1 MKTPEPLP
9 CSFLLKLHR
18 RFAASTF
25 VLLFAAAAP
34 ASAQPTTP
42 VEVITDALEG
52 NTGRSFG
59 VGALH
64 FGGSTAVIAVLKQQT
79 TTMPLGT
86 SSGGFT
92 WEFDPSLGLVVRKSP
107 SFGPIFSDR
116 PVTIG
121 RHKLSVGVTTQHTAW
136 RSLGGQSLAEGE
148 VYSSDSFMDDFY
160 TDVEEMVFE
169 KFGSV
174 LDLRTDRTTINAT
187 FGLTNRV
194 DLNVVIPFGRTSVT
208 GGVDASYTIVSSG
221 AVMRKDVASF
231 DATGAGLA
239 DMSVKGKYQLTGGP
253 MLTLA
258 VAGELRLPT
267 GDEEKLLGTGKL
279 QEKVS
284 LLASS
289 SLGASGRYL
298 THVDVGYVFAG
309 PGLRFDSRFSTPE
322 VSTAASSDEIAYTAG
337 LDAAIRPRIT
347 ITGELVGRTLRN
359 SATIV
364 RTISSRQLM
373 SSVGPFTREI
383 ISFQAVPRSLSILLG
398 AVGAKVAV
406 GSGWLLTGSV
416 LFPLNDAG
424 IRPGITPVIGFE
436 RAFF

>member
-1 MKTPEPLP
+1 MRI
-9 CSFLLKLHR
+9 HR
-18 RFAASTF
+18 RLAAPTL
-25 VLLFAAAAP
+25 VLLFAAAGP
-34 ASAQPTTP
+34 AAAQPTTP
-42 VEVITDALEG
+42 LGVITDALEG

-64 FGGSTAVIAVLKQQT
+64 FGSPAAVIAVLKQQT

-92 WEFDPSLGLVVRKSP
+92 WEFDRSLGLVVRKSP

-136 RSLGGQSLAEGE
+136 RSLTGLNLAKGE
-148 VYSSDSFMDDFY
+148 VYASDTFPDDFY
-160 TDVEEMVFE
+160 TDVEEPVFE
-169 KFGSV
+169 KYGSV

-208 GGVDASYTIVSSG
+208 GGVDTSYTIVSSG
-221 AVMRKDVASF
+221 AVFRKDAASF

-239 DMSVKGKYQLTGGP
+239 DMSMKVKYQLTSRP
-253 MLTLA
+253 VLTLA

-267 GDEEKLLGTGKL
+267 GDEEKLLGTGKR

-289 SLGASGRYL
+289 SLGTSGRYT

-309 PGLRFDSRFSTPE
+309 PGLRFDSRFRDPVVKSATP
-322 VSTAASSDEIAYTAG
+322 SDEIAYTAG
-337 LDAAIRPRIT
+337 LDAAIRPRMT
-347 ITGELVGRTLRN
+347 ITGDLVGRTLRN
-359 SATIV
+359 SAAIV
-364 RTISSRQLM
+364 RTISRRQVNA
-373 SSVGPFTREI
+373 SFGPFTREFI
-383 ISFQAVPRSLSILLG
+383 FFEAVPRSLSILLG